1 MIGLISFGRFII
13 PDLGNEQFYAFYLSS
28 GMIASYVSYLAKFL
42 LKTTSVASL
51 GASGAVF
58 AVTALAIRSMPDISV
73 SLIFLPFLPISG
85 SWFLTC
91 GINRIDIALLCTTIF
106 ETVGLFSRKS
116 VFDHPAHLGGMA
128 VGYFYYPILVKLIEL
143 DWLIGIIMG

>member
-58 AVTALAIRSMPDISV
+58 AVTF
-73 SLIFLPFLPISG
+73 SLYQLPIV
-85 SWFLTC
+85 
-91 GINRIDIALLCTTIF
+91 IIIYPVV
-106 ETVGLFSRKS
+106 VGLFFLIIFLLIDHRKQMK
-116 VFDHPAHLGGMA
+116 H
-128 VGYFYYPILVKLIEL
+128 YQEL
-143 DWLIGIIMG
+143 EHCR

>member
-1 MIGLISFGRFII
+1 MIGLVSFGRFIVS
-13 PDLGNEQFYAFYLSS
+13 DLGNEQFYAFYLSS

-58 AVTALAIRSMPDISV
+58 AVTALAIRSMPNISV

-85 SWFLTC
+85 S
-91 GINRIDIALLCTTIF
+91 
-106 ETVGLFSRKS
+106 
-116 VFDHPAHLGGMA
+116 
-128 VGYFYYPILVKLIEL
+128 
-143 DWLIGIIMG
+143 

>member
-1 MIGLISFGRFII
+1 MIGLVSFGRFIVS
-13 PDLGNEQFYAFYLSS
+13 DLGNEQFYAFYLSS

-85 SWFLTC
+85 S
-91 GINRIDIALLCTTIF
+91 
-106 ETVGLFSRKS
+106 
-116 VFDHPAHLGGMA
+116 
-128 VGYFYYPILVKLIEL
+128 
-143 DWLIGIIMG
+143 